1 MIARGREGWIG
12 ACLFSV
18 ALGCSSAAGPSPSL
32 TASVPTPSPEPD
44 IPHAR
49 EPISLRAIALPQGA
63 RVDGDL
69 AEWGTAPGR
78 NELVIGVGRETLVL
92 AIGWADP
99 KRPEVYAALAS
110 SAPSVPDIGWSER
123 GGGTHPLTE
132 MRCELEQ
139 IPLVE
144 GMWRD
149 GKQQPPEVVK
159 ACLEV
164 LGRHQKM
171 SAAYRDRF
179 IRRLKLGAEGA
190 SRIDATGTTEPI
202 PNAKVAASMNGVE
215 IQLPLSAL
223 PELAQAPLA
232 SLFVGASFGA
242 LPEGLRMP
250 PDEIEPDPA
259 WKALSLDAPVGFGP
273 RASLLEALFKE
284 PAYPPNLERLSYA
297 PDKPE
302 RLHFIA
308 PSEVAVAPV
317 KSDGT
322 IPGAIGGATALDRP
336 AVYEEERPLFTKL
349 DSFGD
354 VEIGSTSAKRELLVT
369 FVGGRLVATDPFA
382 RPQASIRRGDDLH
395 LIRLDAG
402 GFSWSVGFYQPPA
415 WQVRAIH
422 LDGTIEDIAGPGDM
436 AGVWSAW
443 DGEPKSFSD
452 KDWQRFGLRGKRNG
466 KPKTVTWQWSPKEGR
481 YDAKI
486 TPASQ
491 ARYE

>member
-1 MIARGREGWIG
+1 MARRRPCGFG
-12 ACLFSV
+12 ACLLSV

-49 EPISLRAIALPQGA
+49 DPIAPQAVALPQGA

-69 AEWGTAPGR
+69 AEWGVPPNR
-78 NELVIGVGRETLVL
+78 NVLVVGVARDRLVL

-99 KRPEVYAALAS
+99 KRPEVFAALAS
-110 SAPSVPDIGWSER
+110 SAPSVPDIGWAQR

-132 MRCELEQ
+132 MRCEVEQ
-139 IPLVE
+139 IPLIE

-164 LGRHQKM
+164 LGRHQKL

-179 IRRLKLGAEGA
+179 IRRLKLGVTGA
-190 SRIDATGTTEPI
+190 SRIDAAGASAPI
-202 PNAKVAASMNGVE
+202 LDAQVAASATGVE

-232 SLFVGASFGA
+232 SLFVGAAFGE
-242 LPEGLRMP
+242 LPEGLRTP
-250 PDEIEPDPA
+250 PDDIEPDPA
-259 WKALSLDAPVGFGP
+259 WKSLSLDAPVGFGP

-284 PAYPPNLERLSYA
+284 PAFPPNLERLSYA

-308 PSEVAVAPV
+308 PTEVAVAPV
-317 KSDGT
+317 KADGT

-336 AVYEEERPLFTKL
+336 AVYEEERPLFTKI

-354 VEIGSTSAKRELLVT
+354 VEIGSTNAKRELLVT
-369 FVGGRLVATDPFA
+369 FVGGRFVAMDPFA
-382 RPQASIRRGDDLH
+382 RPQATIRRGDDLH

-422 LDGTIEDIAGPGDM
+422 PDGQIEDIAGPGDM

-466 KPKTVTWQWSPKEGR
+466 KPKTVTWQWSPKERR
-481 YDAKI
+481 YDSQI